1 MANEM
6 FYVKV
11 ETPKNA
17 TVYAF
22 SRSVTG
28 ILDYARSAPAV
39 EYDFSHMQCVEGS
52 AYFTPSWYTYL
63 PKELQAT
70 VNVYLPHD
78 VENLD
83 VGQYSFLLH
92 VGALLLAV
100 QERDGLLVAELLRRR
115 STVFANFLPLV
126 LHLIKPVA
134 AEALFAYVYGGF
146 RGDGGFEQ
154 VYKAN
159 APIAT
164 GETDVSAILLAAA
177 RDVLKPDPSKES
189 PEEMFVRYF
198 KDCECA
204 DFTIGIVGATNHPW
218 VASIEKFESAAKAA
232 ATFHFFDDSARVG
245 AKSQAVYDSLTTRV
259 QAEPY
264 NPHDHNAIS
273 VSIDDLGAVLKGMQ
287 TTCKAGYLRA
297 TAAAILRKARPNLFA
312 YGSCLWRLGANPDYF
327 ENAIV
332 LRIKF

>member
-1 MANEM
+1 
-6 FYVKV
+6 
-11 ETPKNA
+11 
-17 TVYAF
+17 
-22 SRSVTG
+22 
-28 ILDYARSAPAV
+28 
-39 EYDFSHMQCVEGS
+39 MQCVEGS

-63 PKELQAT
+63 PSELRAT
-70 VNVYLPHD
+70 VNVYLPHN

-115 STVFANFLPLV
+115 SMVFANFLPLV
-126 LHLIKPVA
+126 LHIVKPVA
-134 AEALFAYVYGGF
+134 AEALFAHVYGGF
-146 RGDGGFEQ
+146 RGDNGFETL
-154 VYKAN
+154 YKTN
-159 APIAT
+159 APIST
-164 GETDVSAILLAAA
+164 GETDVSAILFAAA
-177 RDVLKPDPSKES
+177 RDVLKPEPGKET

-198 KDCECA
+198 RETDSF

-232 ATFHFFDDSARVG
+232 TTFHFFDDSARVG

-287 TTCKAGYLRA
+287 TKSKAGYLRA

-312 YGSCLWRLGANPDYF
+312 YDSKLWRLGANPDYF